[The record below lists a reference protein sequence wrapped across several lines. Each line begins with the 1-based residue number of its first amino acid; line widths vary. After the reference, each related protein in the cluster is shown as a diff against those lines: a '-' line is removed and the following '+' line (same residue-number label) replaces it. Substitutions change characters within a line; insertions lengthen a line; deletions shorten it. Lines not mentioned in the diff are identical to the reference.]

1 MKRVVVIAKGDVQRV
16 GYRDEVERIA
26 RKLGLTG
33 YVENLKPYNVKIVA
47 EGDEDKLRQFI
58 GLLKIQ
64 KYPIFVEELDVSWH
78 DATGEFSY
86 FEIKR
91 GDWREELFERLDAAG
106 RLLHRSV
113 ELGEKSVELGE
124 KNLKLAERSVELTE
138 RSVELGEKNLK
149 LVEKSVEL
157 GKMSVE
163 LAEKNLK
170 LAERSVELGEKNVE
184 LGEKN
189 VELAER
195 SVELAEKNLKLI
207 EKSVGLGEKSVIIGE
222 EILRTMREESE
233 KTRSEIK
240 LLRSDLREYIEVSL
254 KDIRNRIMEIEA
266 ALKRAGI
273 M

>member
-1 MKRVVVIAKGDVQRV
+1 MKRIVAIAKGEVQRV

-33 YVENLKPYNVKIVA
+33 YVENLKPYDVKIVA
-47 EGDEDKLRQFI
+47 EGDEEKLRQFI

-64 KYPIFVEELDVSWH
+64 KYPIFVEELDVSWY

-91 GDWREELFERLDAAG
+91 GDWKEELFERLDAAG

-124 KNLKLAERSVELTE
+124 KNLELAK
-138 RSVELGEKNLK
+138 RSVELGEK
-149 LVEKSVEL
+149 
-157 GKMSVE
+157 
-163 LAEKNLK
+163 
-170 LAERSVELGEKNVE
+170 SVELGEK
-184 LGEKN
+184 
-189 VELAER
+189 
-195 SVELAEKNLKLI
+195 SLKLI
-207 EKSVGLGEKSVIIGE
+207 EKSVGLGEKSVSIGE
-222 EILRTMREESE
+222 EILRAIREESESTREVVKEEAE